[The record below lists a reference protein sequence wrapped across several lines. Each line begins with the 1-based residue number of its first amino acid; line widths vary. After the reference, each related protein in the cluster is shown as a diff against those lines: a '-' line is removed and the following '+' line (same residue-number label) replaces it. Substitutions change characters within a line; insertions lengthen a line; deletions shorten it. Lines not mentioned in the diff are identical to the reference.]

1 MSRQTTRIV
10 ATALAALATALAFA
24 GTARAADDVSVA
36 VDRANIST
44 RLGNSFSFRTR
55 IANRGAAA
63 TGPLVAHLNILSLKN
78 GVYVDPEDWSSR
90 RTVYL
95 DPLRSGASRTIT
107 WTMKAVNSGSFAT
120 YVAVL
125 PRLDP
130 DRRPATGRA
139 VHVAVAERRT
149 INSGG
154 ILPLAVGIPF
164 LIGLLAAGVHI
175 ARRRMG

>member
-44 RLGNSFSFRTR
+44 RL
-55 IANRGAAA
+55 ANRGAAA